1 MGFPTSW
8 KNLSHKKLGKSV
20 GALAGLASAVSVFVG
35 TLAARSSPKGFAKL
49 SVALHFSK
57 TPLIVKLA
65 PICAGVAVSIA
76 TAAGLLGFY
85 TWLVEREESG
95 AEPEEAVARDSA
107 AQ

>member
-1 MGFPTSW
+1 MGMPTSL
-8 KNLSHKKLGKSV
+8 KKLSHKKLGKSV

-35 TLAARSSPKGFAKL
+35 MLAARSSPKGFAKL

-57 TPLIVKLA
+57 TPWIVKLA
-65 PICAGVAVSIA
+65 PICAGLAVSIA

-85 TWLVEREESG
+85 AWVVEREAPAALPEESG
-95 AEPEEAVARDSA
+95 VRDST